1 MHHIEIHYVNGGYS
15 HQRTIV
21 VQLGYVIMMLCS
33 AVDISWGTKDETK
46 NSLEREIVREREK
59 ALWTG

>member
-1 MHHIEIHYVNGGYS
+1 MHHIEIRYVNGGYS

-33 AVDISWGTKDETK
+33 AVDDISWGTKDETNK
-46 NSLEREIVREREK
+46 KQS
-59 ALWTG
+59 